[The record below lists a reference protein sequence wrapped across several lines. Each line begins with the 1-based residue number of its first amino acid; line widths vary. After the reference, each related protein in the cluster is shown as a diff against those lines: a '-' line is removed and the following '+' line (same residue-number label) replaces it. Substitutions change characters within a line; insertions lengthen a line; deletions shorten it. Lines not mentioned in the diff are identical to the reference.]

1 MRHAFGLD
9 DWLKAT
15 VDAASEF
22 ASTTLGDTLQLAE
35 QGSKMSQDLTGCFVA
50 LVGDEGALQIGLA
63 ANPEGCQILAQA
75 LFASDEEL
83 PEEDVSD
90 ALGEMANIIA
100 GGVKKRMATVQLSLV
115 IGLPIVMDGHLRLA
129 ERQQMVTSDVR
140 LGQVPVRL
148 LIVGNKEQLDVG

>member
-1 MRHAFGLD
+1 MSHAIALD

-22 ASTTLGDTLQLAE
+22 AATTLGDSLCVAE
-35 QGSKMSQDLTGCFVA
+35 PGSKMSRDLTGCFVA

-63 ANPEGCQILAQA
+63 ANPAGCQILAQA
-75 LFASDEEL
+75 LFASDEVL
-83 PEEDVSD
+83 SDEDVSD
-90 ALGEMANIIA
+90 ALGEIANIIA
-100 GGVKKRMATVQLSLV
+100 GGVKKRMATVQLSLA

-129 ERQQMVTSDVR
+129 ERQQMVTSEVR

-148 LIVGNKEQLDVG
+148 LIVGNKEQPEIG